1 MKIPLLKNKR
11 EKFQDLNPKP
21 LRKQI
26 LDNLFLFGLF
36 NLLWFLF
43 RTGKKPSRITYPC
56 QQEALRNA
64 SIGLGSAIPIIS
76 FTAIF
81 TTVKSWF
88 SYSRFLVILVLT
100 ISTIGTASI
109 AYTINS
115 NTEVFL
121 DINSINSELD
131 GASDIF
137 IVNGEDVAH
146 INDLIDLMGT
156 QNRSFYQTASVGINQ
171 GPDGLIAVDDVVLLK
186 INCQWGKRGGTNTD
200 MLKELIRAILLHPKG
215 FIGEIVIA
223 DNGQGRGSMDWSEAN
238 SEDKNQ
244 STQDVV
250 DSFCS
255 CSYVST
261 YLWDDI
267 ENIEVD
273 EYSEGD
279 MNDGYI
285 VYDSLDPETNIYVSY
300 PKFET
305 DFGTKISFRDGI
317 WNGTGYEDR
326 LKVINLPVLK
336 SHSGFGVTATTK
348 HYMGVQSQGLTNGHD
363 RIAAGG
369 MGTLMVELGVPTLNI
384 IDALWV
390 NANPESSSSEGPGTS
405 YTEATRVNALIAGT
419 DPIALDYWSAKH
431 ILLQVSEMIGYTNT
445 YSLNPDSTKSL
456 GLTEAFGVWLN
467 RTRDELL
474 RASLNVTND
483 ELKINVYANSLNF
496 TAGPV
501 KNNDL
506 WIYLGSIGGS
516 FLLIAATVPFGI
528 KYYKKRKM
536 K

>member
-1 MKIPLLKNKR
+1 
-11 EKFQDLNPKP
+11 
-21 LRKQI
+21 
-26 LDNLFLFGLF
+26 
-36 NLLWFLF
+36 
-43 RTGKKPSRITYPC
+43 
-56 QQEALRNA
+56 
-64 SIGLGSAIPIIS
+64 
-76 FTAIF
+76 
-81 TTVKSWF
+81 
-88 SYSRFLVILVLT
+88 
-100 ISTIGTASI
+100 
-109 AYTINS
+109 
-115 NTEVFL
+115 
-121 DINSINSELD
+121 
-131 GASDIF
+131 
-137 IVNGEDVAH
+137 
-146 INDLIDLMGT
+146 
-156 QNRSFYQTASVGINQ
+156 
-171 GPDGLIAVDDVVLLK
+171 
-186 INCQWGKRGGTNTD
+186 